1 MNFKNLESDD
11 ILISPFKV
19 YKTFNVNNADSG
31 SGVYSIPITKGSD
44 SNLYGFDIDSADSK
58 TISSSVF
65 YNVPAYYTIN
75 TMYYRDI
82 GQMSDRVEW
91 VRGTPKNHS
100 GVGLIEYTKT
110 RYLYDTSVEPSAMKL
125 RRPYTRQLH
134 DSANVLSIPQELYGE
149 SIRRKSVRLTDDST
163 ASTLILQDD
172 GYGNLYD
179 IAFSSSYASRTPD
192 SNYSGSVVGN
202 IFYDDGLL
210 VITDTGSYSS
220 VGAGEGS
227 DGFSLTFDSTQT
239 IYEREYVCR
248 VDETEFQHT
257 TNKSLKV
264 GYSGSVS
271 FHGTNFHVDNVF
283 TNTIRDGFPYDLIGY
298 ATGAFQD
305 KQYEIGTELIGE
317 ATHSDFSPYV
327 TTIGL
332 YNDSNELMAIGK
344 TAKPI
349 KNDKE
354 MALTFVVR
362 FDTN

>member
-1 MNFKNLESDD
+1 MKFKNLESDD
-11 ILISPFKV
+11 VLISPFKV
-19 YKTFNVNNADSG
+19 YKTFTVNNADSG
-31 SGVYSIPITKGSD
+31 SGVYYIPITKGSD
-44 SNLYGFDIDSADSK
+44 SNLYGFSIDDADSK

-65 YNVPAYYTIN
+65 YNVPNYYVIN

-82 GQMSDRVEW
+82 NQMSDRVEW

-110 RYLYDTSVEPSAMKL
+110 RYLYDTSVEPSTMKL

-149 SIRRKSVRLTDDST
+149 SIRRNSVRLTDDST
-163 ASTLILQDD
+163 ASTIILQDD
-172 GYGNLYD
+172 GRGNLYD

-192 SNYSGSVVGN
+192 SNNSGSVVGN

-210 VITDTGSYSS
+210 VVTDTGSYSS
-220 VGAGEGS
+220 VGSGEGT

-239 IYEREYVCR
+239 IYEREYICKVG
-248 VDETEFQHT
+248 ENEFKYT
-257 TNKSLKV
+257 TNRSLKV
-264 GYSGSVS
+264 GYSGSVA
-271 FHGTNFHVDNVF
+271 FHGTTFFGTF
-283 TNTIRDGFPYDLIGY
+283 TNTIRDGFPYDLTGY

-332 YNDSNELMAIGK
+332 YNDNNELMAIGK